1 MVGFSIG
8 FSRGLCVGG
17 VGIQFPP
24 FMSHGRGWET
34 TNGSE
39 TVPQNSDSGNNSV
52 CRSII
57 LLTDAFL
64 NSAFTTVHSG
74 LRLAPTPCRWLC
86 NHRAHPQEPCGSVAL
101 EAWRLQLTTKS
112 THVISTT
119 HGMGSRSKFFSTTAP
134 SKYIP

>member
-64 NSAFTTVHSG
+64 NSAITTVHSG

-86 NHRAHPQEPCGSVAL
+86 NHRAHSQEPCGSVAL

-112 THVISTT
+112 THLISTT
-119 HGMGSRSKFFSTTAP
+119 HGMGSRSKFFSPTAP